1 MRGMLQFL
9 RDDLQAMRRY
19 FRDARAEIAEKN
31 LRLMGAASLF
41 TAALLIAFL
50 LLTPFVIR
58 GWRPSLQH
66 LLFFP
71 ASIALFAIAK
81 LYGRFGQCRP
91 KVVTALCLFF
101 CATLFTFILL
111 IDALSDT
118 TAPGTFFPMLCIAL
132 PVAFILPMRL
142 NFAPVILA
150 ECAYVAVVLNAKPIE
165 IAQYDVFSSLVGI
178 GFSLAL
184 WQMIARMRI
193 RDYELRMRYR
203 QLSTQDTLSGI
214 LNKMAFEAA
223 ANRYLRASDRPA
235 GGALIIMD
243 LDDFKGVNDHLGH
256 YTGDRLLRSI
266 GEFLPSVF
274 RTSDLI
280 GRFGGD
286 EFIVLVKG
294 AISQAALEDKCVQIQ
309 QKLRQLRI
317 ADSCES
323 VTCSIGCATL
333 LESSET
339 FEHLFRRADD
349 ALYRAKQLGKNRY
362 QID

>member
-1 MRGMLQFL
+1 MKTMLQFL

-142 NFAPVILA
+142 SFAPVILA
-150 ECAYVAVVLNAKPIE
+150 ECAYVAVVLNAKPLG
-165 IAQYDVFSSLVGI
+165 YT
-178 GFSLAL
+178 LAV
-184 WQMIARMRI
+184 AHR
-193 RDYELRMRYR
+193 
-203 QLSTQDTLSGI
+203 
-214 LNKMAFEAA
+214 
-223 ANRYLRASDRPA
+223 
-235 GGALIIMD
+235 
-243 LDDFKGVNDHLGH
+243 GV
-256 YTGDRLLRSI
+256 RK
-266 GEFLPSVF
+266 E
-274 RTSDLI
+274 
-280 GRFGGD
+280 
-286 EFIVLVKG
+286 
-294 AISQAALEDKCVQIQ
+294 
-309 QKLRQLRI
+309 
-317 ADSCES
+317 
-323 VTCSIGCATL
+323 
-333 LESSET
+333 
-339 FEHLFRRADD
+339 
-349 ALYRAKQLGKNRY
+349 
-362 QID
+362 